1 MFRVSAPGLT
11 HTLHAGHLPNSSES
25 PIHQGNRDTM
35 ASNAT
40 IFKAMLQIADM
51 DRNYYQD
58 HALTLARHPSETDE
72 RMMVRLLAFVRHA
85 HEALLFG
92 RGLSSMDEPA
102 LWQKDL
108 TGNIDLWIEVG
119 QPEEKDIRRACGR
132 AKQVCIYTYGGRGAD
147 LWWTQNRE
155 KLERV
160 ENLTVMNL
168 PLDAS
173 RALAKLAQR
182 NMQLQCT
189 IQEGQIWLGD
199 GNNAVQIELVT
210 LKDASTQYG
219 HR

>member
-1 MFRVSAPGLT
+1 VCL
-11 HTLHAGHLPNSSES
+11 LHAGHLPNPSES
-25 PIHQGNRDTM
+25 SSNQGNRDAM

-85 HEALLFG
+85 HEALVFG
-92 RGLSSMDEPA
+92 RGISAGDEPD

-119 QPEEKDIRRACGR
+119 QPEEKEIRRACGR

-147 LWWTQNRE
+147 LWWSQNRE
-155 KLERV
+155 KLERA

-173 RALAKLAQR
+173 RALARLAQR
-182 NMQLQCT
+182 NMRLQCT
-189 IQEGQIWLGD
+189 LQEGQIWLGD
-199 GNNAVQIELVT
+199 GNDAVQIELVV
-210 LKDASTQYG
+210 LKAAAAQPD
-219 HR
+219 R

>member
-1 MFRVSAPGLT
+1 
-11 HTLHAGHLPNSSES
+11 
-25 PIHQGNRDTM
+25 M

-72 RMMVRLLAFVRHA
+72 RMMVRLLAFARHA
-85 HEALLFG
+85 HAALLFG
-92 RGLSSMDEPA
+92 RGISAADEPD

-119 QPEEKDIRRACGR
+119 QPEEKEIRRAGGR

-155 KLERV
+155 KLERL

-168 PLDAS
+168 PPDTS
-173 RALAKLAQR
+173 RALARLAQR
-182 NMQLQCT
+182 NMRLQCT
-189 IQEGQIWLGD
+189 IQEEQIWLGD
-199 GNNAVQIELVT
+199 GKDTVQIELLA
-210 LKDASTQYG
+210 LKAASARPG
-219 HR
+219 RG